1 MAGVREVTVDLA
13 TRTVVVDAV
22 EGADAD
28 DAEAGYGVVEADADL
43 WAWSPVL
50 RGRMR
55 PLWVSP

>member
-55 PLWVSP
+55 PP